1 MDPYSPEGEL
11 INLHTAFHAGA
22 HQQVLD
28 TDTSSLSSSNAL
40 PARVLKLRSQIALG
54 QAPAVISSLSGEK
67 TPELVAVKLLAEH
80 ETGKDVV
87 EQAKKLAEQHGQEN
101 LTVQLCAG
109 MVLAR
114 AGEPEEALKVLSKH
128 QGSLDAVALI
138 VQIHLQ
144 QNRTDLATKEAQRAR
159 KWAQDSLLVNIA
171 ESWVGMREGGEKY
184 QSAFYVFEEL
194 AQTAQS
200 QSTHS
205 LVAQA
210 VSELHLGRLPEAEAA
225 LQQAIDID
233 ADSADTLANM
243 VVLNTLLGKKEDE
256 VAGLKQRLEKV
267 DAGHSA
273 LRDWKEK
280 KDEFERAK
288 ARYAPKFEAAT

>member
-11 INLHTAFHAGA
+11 INMHSAFHAGA
-22 HQQVLD
+22 YQQVLD
-28 TDTSSLSSSNAL
+28 FDTSAFSSSNAL
-40 PARVLKLRSQIALG
+40 PIRVLKLRSQIALG
-54 QAPAVISSLSGEK
+54 QAQSVSSELASEK
-67 TPELVAVKLLAEH
+67 TPDLVAVKLLADYEQ
-80 ETGKDVV
+80 GKDVV
-87 EQAKKLAEQHGQEN
+87 SQAQKLAEQHGQDN

-109 MVLAR
+109 MVLER
-114 AGEPEEALKVLSKH
+114 AGETEAALALLSKH

-144 QNRTDLATKEAQRAR
+144 QNRTDLAAKEAQRAR

-194 AQTAQS
+194 ATTAQS
-200 QSTHS
+200 TSPHS

-225 LQQAIDID
+225 LQQALAID
-233 ADSADTLANM
+233 AKAADTIANLI
-243 VVLNTLLGKKEDE
+243 VLNTLLGKRDQTEQ
-256 VAGLKQRLEKV
+256 LKQQLQ
-267 DAGHSA
+267 SA
-273 LRDWKEK
+273 NSKHRALTDWATKKE
-280 KDEFERAK
+280 EFAK
-288 ARYAPKFEAAT
+288 AASKYTPKFEVAT